1 MINKNTATEGT
12 PVKEKYIYNYKF
24 KYLKAPLAKYAEKY
38 SITIIIFKDNNI
50 TGINI

>member
-1 MINKNTATEGT
+1 MTTEGT

-24 KYLKAPLAKYAEKY
+24 KYFKAPLAKRAEKY
-38 SITIIIFKDNNI
+38 FITVIIFEDNDT